1 MANKVIDYVVHIQKL
16 SKEFRTVYRR
26 RYEKSVRFID
36 YVLSNPVDNIEVLVV
51 EFSLAEI
58 FSGIR
63 EEARTVIML
72 NKGIPVSRWTS
83 RRETREARLPINIGE
98 KIYKLALEGFDTL
111 FETGKLQIIPT
122 ATPSDIPD
130 FFEVYSS
137 LLFYNPE
144 LTTQDAILLTT
155 AIFEKANYFVTLD
168 GYLTHL
174 SSTFRDAYGLRIIRP
189 NKALNIYRQLGES
202 MGGRR

>member
-1 MANKVIDYVVHIQKL
+1 MANKVIDYVVEIQKL
-16 SKEFRTVYRR
+16 SREFRTVYRR

-36 YVLSNPVDNIEVLVV
+36 YVLSNPVDNTEVLVV
-51 EFSLAEI
+51 ELSLAEI

-83 RRETREARLPINIGE
+83 RRETREAKLPINIG
-98 KIYKLALEGFDTL
+98 KRIYKLALEGFDNL
-111 FETGKLQIIPT
+111 FETGRLQIIPT
-122 ATPSDIPD
+122 ATPSDILD

-155 AIFEKANYFVTLD
+155 AISEEANYFVTLD

-189 NKALNIYRQLGES
+189 DKALNIYRRLRES
-202 MGGRR
+202 TGGRR